1 MYNIWQFQRAIPDE
15 TVHVQNLIVAGIF
28 HEDCILRKSFNNA
41 YVVDTSAA
49 NTLDSQLESFYAY
62 AEGRNKKGEKYSV
75 QTLLSIR
82 GGLRR

>member
-1 MYNIWQFQRAIPDE
+1 MYNIWQFQRAIPDQ
-15 TVHVQNLIVAGIF
+15 TVHVQNLIVA

-49 NTLDSQLESFYAY
+49 NTLDSLLESFYAY

-75 QTLLSIR
+75 QTQLSIR